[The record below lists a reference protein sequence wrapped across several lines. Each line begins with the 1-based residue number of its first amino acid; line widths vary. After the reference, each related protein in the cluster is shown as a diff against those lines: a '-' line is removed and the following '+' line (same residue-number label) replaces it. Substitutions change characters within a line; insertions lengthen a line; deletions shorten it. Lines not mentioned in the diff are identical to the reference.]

1 MIKGDVIAFFAPEA
15 TTPDMPAATG
25 GRLNLFH
32 RSAIALA
39 AAGGAPDVD
48 RGTRAVLVI
57 EQIPVIRNR

>member
-32 RSAIALA
+32 RCAIALA
-39 AAGGAPDVD
+39 ADWGGPAAA
-48 RGTRAVLVI
+48 RRTWIGERA
-57 EQIPVIRNR
+57 QFCD

>member
-1 MIKGDVIAFFAPEA
+1 
-15 TTPDMPAATG
+15 MPAATG
-25 GRLNLFH
+25 GRLNLLH
-32 RSAIALA
+32 RRAIALA